1 MSCFT
6 WGSTDNLVK
15 DYTKRKNYH
24 NKKSILIDCVNADH
38 LHVDEYVSD
47 TESIYSIISY
57 QNPNDLQVSDQ
68 DSDDDQF
75 IGEIL
80 ESSKKHKDR

>member
-1 MSCFT
+1 M
-6 WGSTDNLVK
+6 
-15 DYTKRKNYH
+15 
-24 NKKSILIDCVNADH
+24 IDCVNEDL

-57 QNPNDLQVSDQ
+57 QDPNDIQVSDQ

-80 ESSKKHKDR
+80 ESSKKHKDRQIEDIEKLEQVESMLAYLE